1 MGAHNFED
9 WGYGAT
15 AEEAFKSLCDRAAY
29 DYGHNPYNGTIATND
44 SFLIVPLKDG
54 ETLSEWRQRVQD
66 DETIE
71 KWGPC
76 ACVKDPDV
84 AEENGSWMWH
94 FAGWA
99 AC

>member
-9 WGYGAT
+9 WQYGKT
-15 AEEAFKSLCDRAAY
+15 AEDAFKEACNSATY
-29 DYGHNPYNGTIATND
+29 EYGHNPYNGTIATND
-44 SFLIVPLKDG
+44 GFIMKPLKEG
-54 ETLSEWRQRVQD
+54 ESLEEWSSRMCED
-66 DETIE
+66 DDIR

-76 ACVKDPDV
+76 ACVKDPDTP
-84 AEENGSWMWH
+84 EENGSWKWH